1 MNEQAFVPA
10 TISRPA
16 ARSERHAPTARVGR
30 RGILRFGVPGAQVE
44 ADEDLNRLA
53 GLVAL
58 LLVSKRDTS
67 DSYSQLVRRR
77 RMEVSAEMEWQL
89 MPPRTF
95 ATDRV
100 LISAIMEPAYQVSG
114 DVDRIARPAKTA

>member
-16 ARSERHAPTARVGR
+16 AGSERHAPTARVGR
-30 RGILRFGVPGAQVE
+30 RGILRVGVPGAQVE

-67 DSYSQLVRRR
+67 DSYSQLARRR

>member
-16 ARSERHAPTARVGR
+16 AGSKRHAPTARVGR
-30 RGILRFGVPGAQVE
+30 RGILRVGVPGAQVE